1 MVMCAWA
8 VEHNEV
14 AFRTLI
20 HWSIMERKA
29 RMMNSSANNAQ
40 CLNKVTVAH
49 NHTQAVNKHLHYV
62 QTFL

>member
-1 MVMCAWA
+1 MA
-8 VEHNEV
+8 
-14 AFRTLI
+14 
-20 HWSIMERKA
+20 RKA

-49 NHTQAVNKHLHYV
+49 NRTQAVSKHLHYV